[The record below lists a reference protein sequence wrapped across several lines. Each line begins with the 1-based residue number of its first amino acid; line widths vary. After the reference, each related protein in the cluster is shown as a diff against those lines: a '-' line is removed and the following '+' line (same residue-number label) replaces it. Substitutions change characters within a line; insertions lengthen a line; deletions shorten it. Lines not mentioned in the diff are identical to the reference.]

1 MTSVTV
7 ELPIGLYQ
15 QAMQLARATQRPI
28 EQIVSDWIQPPLLA
42 IPDVEDALTGLEEL
56 SNDELL
62 EIVRSQTSRHEADR
76 LQALLDV
83 QQRRALTHAER
94 AEANRLVERE
104 DFLTLRKAKAI
115 YLLKQRKALPR
126 EIAALIM

>member
-7 ELPIGLYQ
+7 ELPTGLYQ

-28 EQIVSDWIQPPLLA
+28 EQIVSDWIQPPLPA
-42 IPDVEDALTGLEEL
+42 IPDVEDALAGLEDL
-56 SNDELL
+56 STNELL
-62 EIVRSQTSRHEADR
+62 EIARSQTSRHEADR
-76 LQALLDV
+76 LQVLLEL
-83 QQRRALTHAER
+83 QQRGALTSAER

-126 EIAALIM
+126 EIAALIV

>member
-7 ELPIGLYQ
+7 ELPTGLYQ

-56 SNDELL
+56 STNELI
-62 EIVRSQTSRHEADR
+62 EIARSQTSRHEADR
-76 LQALLDV
+76 LQALLDA
-83 QQRRALTHAER
+83 QQRRALTHTER

-126 EIAALIM
+126 EIAALIV